1 MRNLTVGVI
10 GTSTPTKKI
19 EKLAE
24 EVGYHL
30 AGNGV
35 DVICGGLGGVMEAVC
50 KGAKLNDG
58 RTIGILP
65 GSTPDDANIWV
76 DNIICTGLGEARNLI
91 IIKSSDAVIAIGGG
105 YGTLSEIGFSL
116 KLNKPIIGLHTWGLE
131 HPNMDELAL
140 KTSDDPKEAV
150 LDAIH
155 LAKSRYEVSD

>member
-30 AGNGV
+30 ADNGV
-35 DVICGGLGGVMEAVC
+35 DEICGGLGGVMEAVC
-50 KGAKLNDG
+50 KGAKFNNG
-58 RTIGILP
+58 RTIGVLP
-65 GSTPDDANIWV
+65 CSTPDDANIWV

-116 KLNKPIIGLHTWGLE
+116 KLN
-131 HPNMDELAL
+131 
-140 KTSDDPKEAV
+140 
-150 LDAIH
+150 
-155 LAKSRYEVSD
+155 